1 MTYSN
6 LIQLYFERS
15 IALQWYWTIY
25 VIIIGGLLAFSSL
38 RQRKDT
44 VTTLLLTVLYLCFAY
59 KNLGAIEDT
68 TAERAAI
75 LSVVKQHVPSS
86 DPSEIDVKRL
96 GEVLEPT
103 LVPSTVAEVRY
114 FHAATDLLTIAAIW
128 AMEWRRRKAPASPD
142 HAASTT

>member
-1 MTYSN
+1 MTN

-38 RQRKDT
+38 RHRADT

-75 LSVVKQHVPSS
+75 LSVVTQHDPSS
-86 DPSEIDVKRL
+86 DSNRIDAQRL
-96 GEVLEPT
+96 GDVLLPT
-103 LVPSTVAEVRY
+103 LVPSTVDEVRY

-128 AMEWRRRKAPASPD
+128 SMEWRRRKTPAKPD
-142 HAASTT
+142 RGTAAT